1 MKFRNRLKNKSG
13 QAVIIDFF
21 IALFIFIL
29 LVSMISIMWNKY
41 NFELNQKV
49 TQKDMWLKT
58 YHISDILVH
67 TSGSPSAWEN
77 IDWESEPENI
87 NTIIETV
94 GLVSFDRQLDS
105 SKVEE
110 FVKLNEN
117 YNVLSELLNV
127 EGYHL
132 YFRLFDEDMFIVESG
147 PSPSLYNAE
156 RTTSVRR
163 YVQCDE
169 SANDNGC
176 ILEVSLWE

>member
-1 MKFRNRLKNKSG
+1 MKFKIKLKGKSG

-67 TSGSPSAWEN
+67 TPGSPSAWEN
-77 IDWESEPENI
+77 VDWENNFNDI
-87 NTIIETV
+87 NDLIETV
-94 GLVSFDRQLDS
+94 GLVSFDRSLDS
-105 SKVEE
+105 DKIEE
-110 FVKLNEN
+110 FVNLTNN
-117 YNVLSELLNV
+117 YTAVKGLLNI
-127 EGYHL
+127 EGYQL
-132 YFRLFDEDMFIVESG
+132 YFRLFDADMLITESG
-147 PSPSLYNAE
+147 PSPNLYNAE

-169 SANDNGC
+169 SSSDRC